1 MTLAI
6 TLSLWRAEHISQ
18 ARCLAAG
25 PRARA
30 EPPRAQPGADG
41 GSRQPGTGTRP
52 GRRMRAGREVAGGLG
67 DKALGGRGDA
77 WRETETNTSASGLAG
92 RPARRFAGPAGRHGF
107 RRRAIISLAAAA
119 RLLSGRGGKRAGHSR
134 LVPASVR
141 TPRTPGAF
149 ETLDVQRVGRRRTAP
164 GLGVGA
170 QQRLVPFPRPSLSS
184 NNGY

>member
-18 ARCLAAG
+18 ARCVAAG

-52 GRRMRAGREVAGGLG
+52 GRRMRAGREVAGGG
-67 DKALGGRGDA
+67 QDKALGGRGDA

-107 RRRAIISLAAAA
+107 RRRAIISLDAAA
-119 RLLSGRGGKRAGHSR
+119 RLLSGRGGKRQRPQPARPCLSAHAEDPR
-134 LVPASVR
+134 CLRDARRPASR
-141 TPRTPGAF
+141 TPPHSSGTWSRGPGKA
-149 ETLDVQRVGRRRTAP
+149 R
-164 GLGVGA
+164 
-170 QQRLVPFPRPSLSS
+170 SLSAPIALFK
-184 NNGY
+184 